1 MDFVDLLAAYG
12 RKCQLTRAMP
22 LKGVLSQKLGF
33 GALRILK
40 LLIYPGNCQKGC
52 EHHNNSK
59 MPVASMKMGEGV
71 VSSLWLVHCH
81 VLFKIPRP
89 GGGCSGGKKPIKI

>member
-1 MDFVDLLAAYG
+1 MDFVDFLAAYG

-33 GALRILK
+33 GALH
-40 LLIYPGNCQKGC
+40 IYLEAAHPGNCQKGC
-52 EHHNNSK
+52 EHDNNSK
-59 MPVASMKMGEGV
+59 MPVASMKMGVGL

-81 VLFKIPRP
+81 VLFKNQM
-89 GGGCSGGKKPIKI
+89 KM